1 MIRCVVQAMD
11 DWRSALA
18 VAEHSLSEPERNAL
32 LHAWA
37 KAQHTHQVRPD
48 VVWRT
53 AGLYTTAGSL
63 RSAAAALRGSGLAA
77 AASAYAR
84 ICSEMGLVCSVGA
97 GSALEGLLPAAMRT
111 KISHAVSRSRSD
123 TGGLFGANGAVRGRG
138 TPALGWVTRE
148 GRWFKEGKGPTGR
161 DGLDP
166 EEMVLVNFDAPD
178 TVVEDGVRRMS
189 GETISDE
196 DRVGCML
203 SDQRQ
208 HVLFVLMEVCK
219 GDVW

>member
-1 MIRCVVQAMD
+1 MD

-18 VAEHSLSEPERNAL
+18 LAEHALSEPERNAL

-37 KAQHTHQVRPD
+37 KAQHAQHVRPD
-48 VVWRT
+48 VVWCT
-53 AGLYTTAGSL
+53 AGLYTAAGSL
-63 RSAAAALRGSGLAA
+63 RSAAAALRGSGLSA

-84 ICSEMGLVCSVGA
+84 ICSEMGLVCSVGS
-97 GSALEGLLPAAMRT
+97 GSSLEGVLPAAMRS
-111 KISHAVSRSRSD
+111 KIAQAVSRSRAD
-123 TGGLFGANGAVRGRG
+123 TGGLFGSNGAVCLGRG
-138 TPALGWVTRE
+138 TPALGWVTRD
-148 GRWFKEGKGPTGR
+148 GRWCKEGKGPSGR

-178 TVVEDGVRRMS
+178 TVMEDGVRKMS
-189 GETISDE
+189 GETIVDE

>member
-1 MIRCVVQAMD
+1 MD

-37 KAQHTHQVRPD
+37 KAQHTQHVRPD
-48 VVWRT
+48 VVWCT
-53 AGLYTTAGSL
+53 AGLYTAAGSL
-63 RSAAAALRGSGLAA
+63 RSAAAALRGSGLSA
-77 AASAYAR
+77 AASAYTR
-84 ICSEMGLVCSVGA
+84 ICSEMGLVCSVGS
-97 GSALEGLLPAAMRT
+97 GSALEGLLPAAMRS
-111 KISHAVSRSRSD
+111 KISQAIGRSRAD
-123 TGGLFGANGAVRGRG
+123 AGGLFGPNGAVRGRG
-138 TPALGWVTRE
+138 SPALGWVAKD
-148 GRWFKEGKGPTGR
+148 GRWFKEGKGPSGR

-178 TVVEDGVRRMS
+178 TIIEDGVRKIS
-189 GETISDE
+189 GEVIVDE